1 VKGLFVFM
9 FHFFRGV
16 AVGLAVVGGILFVL
30 VTYVA
35 KP

>member
-9 FHFFRGV
+9 FHFLRGAAV
-16 AVGLAVVGGILFVL
+16 ALAVVGGILFVL
-30 VTYVA
+30 VTCVA